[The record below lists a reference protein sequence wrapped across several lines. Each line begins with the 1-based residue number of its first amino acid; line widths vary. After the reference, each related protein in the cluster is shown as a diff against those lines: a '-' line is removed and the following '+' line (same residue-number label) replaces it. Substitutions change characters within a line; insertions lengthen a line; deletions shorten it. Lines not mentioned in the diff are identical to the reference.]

1 MSVNV
6 RGTSR
11 PKHTRARIHTHT
23 HIHTHT
29 TLKHTTLERMQ
40 VLGVDFASLAARIFA
55 GEAVEPMRVDQSKLP
70 YIGVKAPQFSW
81 GRLLG
86 ADPVLGV
93 EMASTGE
100 VGCLADSKEEAFLKA
115 LLSTNLD
122 LPKKTILIM
131 AGDQKDDFLPSAR
144 ALAAMG

>member
-1 MSVNV
+1 MASRSASSLELNSAILAWTSSKLQALA
-6 RGTSR
+6 RG
-11 PKHTRARIHTHT
+11 
-23 HIHTHT
+23 
-29 TLKHTTLERMQ
+29 MQ